1 MSRQGGWGPASC
13 PSAPCMA
20 EELGGPDR
28 LRDYAA
34 WVWERKSGLH
44 GCGPRGSAW
53 SLSSDQVTC
62 RQPASLHPATR
73 ALCSARL
80 SPRHPHPFLPL
91 VFHLEVNKATCPHRP
106 LLRQGSGADDEP
118 GVREPPARLAAVL
131 LSALGSESL
140 FTVPQGRNGCFC
152 GVSQNSGSSWGRSSS
167 GQNRGRAGRAPR
179 VRLPGTAQATGRFP
193 AVGGPGVRV
202 PRLQTPRRSAGWACA
217 VPARSLGRSAG
228 RGGRVVAA
236 LREKPG
242 SHHSPRRAWVGP
254 SRPHTVD
261 RGWGSQVG
269 SRAGGFCS

>member
-1 MSRQGGWGPASC
+1 MMSQ
-13 PSAPCMA
+13 
-20 EELGGPDR
+20 
-28 LRDYAA
+28 
-34 WVWERKSGLH
+34 VSGN
-44 GCGPRGSAW
+44 PW
-53 SLSSDQVTC
+53 
-62 RQPASLHPATR
+62 P
-73 ALCSARL
+73 
-80 SPRHPHPFLPL
+80 
-91 VFHLEVNKATCPHRP
+91 
-106 LLRQGSGADDEP
+106 
-118 GVREPPARLAAVL
+118 RLAAVL

-140 FTVPQGRNGCFC
+140 FTVPRGRTGCFC

-202 PRLQTPRRSAGWACA
+202 PRLQPPRRSAGWACA

-254 SRPHTVD
+254 AYSGPGLGLTSGFQSWWLLLMTR
-261 RGWGSQVG
+261 SG
-269 SRAGGFCS
+269 SRGQRATETPSPWG

>member
-1 MSRQGGWGPASC
+1 MSLRKTKRERSEKSEAWGSRQGRRSPPGLAGRSRPRCPPPGRGHGSTASSRAPSPGAVCLALREAAGVSRQGGWGPASC

-62 RQPASLHPATR
+62 RQPASPHPATR

-118 GVREPPARLAAVL
+118 GVREPPAPGWPCPAFCSGFRESVASLRTAAARGDG
-131 LSALGSESL
+131 AL
-140 FTVPQGRNGCFC
+140 
-152 GVSQNSGSSWGRSSS
+152 
-167 GQNRGRAGRAPR
+167 RGRTGGEPAGR
-179 VRLPGTAQATGRFP
+179 P
-193 AVGGPGVRV
+193 A
-202 PRLQTPRRSAGWACA
+202 
-217 VPARSLGRSAG
+217 
-228 RGGRVVAA
+228 
-236 LREKPG
+236 
-242 SHHSPRRAWVGP
+242 
-254 SRPHTVD
+254 
-261 RGWGSQVG
+261 
-269 SRAGGFCS
+269 

>member
-1 MSRQGGWGPASC
+1 MRQMSLRKTKRERSEKSEAWGSRQGRRSPPGLAGRSRPCRPPPGRGHGSTASSRAPSPGAVCLALREAAGVSRQGGWGLASC

-62 RQPASLHPATR
+62 RQPASPHPATR

-118 GVREPPARLAAVL
+118 GVREPPAPGWPLSCFLLWVQRVCLPCPGGVPAVSVASLRTVAARGDG
-131 LSALGSESL
+131 AL
-140 FTVPQGRNGCFC
+140 
-152 GVSQNSGSSWGRSSS
+152 
-167 GQNRGRAGRAPR
+167 RGRTGGEPAGR
-179 VRLPGTAQATGRFP
+179 P
-193 AVGGPGVRV
+193 A
-202 PRLQTPRRSAGWACA
+202 
-217 VPARSLGRSAG
+217 
-228 RGGRVVAA
+228 
-236 LREKPG
+236 
-242 SHHSPRRAWVGP
+242 
-254 SRPHTVD
+254 
-261 RGWGSQVG
+261 
-269 SRAGGFCS
+269 